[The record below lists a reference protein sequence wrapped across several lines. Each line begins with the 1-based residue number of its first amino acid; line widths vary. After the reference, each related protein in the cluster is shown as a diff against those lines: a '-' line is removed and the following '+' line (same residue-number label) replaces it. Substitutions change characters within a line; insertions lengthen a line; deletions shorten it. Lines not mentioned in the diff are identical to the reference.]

1 MSDEVP
7 LTRRAAREAEKAKG
21 KPSRRSKGVPAAHE
35 PATESPATPS
45 GASDQPVTEA
55 FAAPNGASDQPPTE
69 VFASSLGVSGLPAT
83 EVFAAPDAAQLEPAT
98 ELLGARPHGAG
109 AVGVGAIGDSG
120 PAPKTS
126 RWGGFSAAI
135 AKHPKAWMFSSLGV
149 IFLLLATVSVFT
161 GVAVGSAA
169 SAVPVAGGTS
179 TPEPSREVPAELT
192 AATALRTCSVASL
205 AADPRLLTFEGAV
218 INVTTGD
225 ILYNHSAVSPSPPAS
240 GLKVL
245 TAAAALMTIGPSF
258 QMSTRV
264 FEGSEPGSIVLVG
277 GGDPTLSQTHSGSDS
292 VYAGAPKLDDLA
304 AQTKAAWDA
313 KHPGDD
319 ITKVFLDASYWNPAD
334 KWDPNWKRSEQREGW
349 QAEVTAL
356 MVDGDR
362 DDPQAV
368 VSRRSEDP
376 VSRAGNAFVSALADT
391 GVSTPVEIAVGNAT
405 PGLPKLGEVKSQPIS
420 TLIAQ
425 MLEFSDNALGESI
438 ARVVS
443 KEWGS
448 GGSAASLNT
457 IIPGTLANL
466 GLDVSGLTVRD
477 GSGLSSE
484 NVVPAIF
491 MTQLMA
497 KVATGEQELGV
508 IKSALPVAGKSGTL
522 SSRFTG
528 SSEIARGQVHAKTGW
543 IDPSRTLS
551 GFLNAADGSVLAFAF
566 YARGDVVPQ
575 DSTVALDALATGVF
589 TCGNNLSNY

>member
-21 KPSRRSKGVPAAHE
+21 KPSRRSKDVQAAHE
-35 PATESPATPS
+35 PAAESPAAR
-45 GASDQPVTEA
+45 GEASDQPATEA
-55 FAAPNGASDQPPTE
+55 FAAPNEASDQPATE
-69 VFASSLGVSGLPAT
+69 IFPSPIGVSDLPAT
-83 EVFAAPDAAQLEPAT
+83 EVFAAPDAAEHEPAT
-98 ELLGARPHGAG
+98 EVLGARAHDAA
-109 AVGVGAIGDSG
+109 AVGVGVVGDSE
-120 PAPKTS
+120 PAPKVS

-169 SAVPVAGGTS
+169 SAVPVTAGTS

-225 ILYNHSAVSPSPPAS
+225 VLYDHSAVSPSPPAS

-292 VYAGAPKLDDLA
+292 VYTGAPKLDDLA

-313 KHPGDD
+313 KHPTED

-334 KWDPNWKRSEQREGW
+334 KWDANWKRSEQREGW

-376 VSRAGNAFVSALADT
+376 VSRAGNAFVNALAL
-391 GVSTPVEIAVGNAT
+391 STPVEIAVGNAT
-405 PGLPKLGEVKSQPIS
+405 PGLPKLGEVKSQPVS

-425 MLEFSDNALGESI
+425 MLEFSDNALGESM

-466 GLDVSGLTVRD
+466 GLDVNGLTVRD

-508 IKSALPVAGKSGTL
+508 IKSALPVAGKTGTL

-528 SSEIARGQVHAKTGW
+528 SSEVARGQVHAKTGW